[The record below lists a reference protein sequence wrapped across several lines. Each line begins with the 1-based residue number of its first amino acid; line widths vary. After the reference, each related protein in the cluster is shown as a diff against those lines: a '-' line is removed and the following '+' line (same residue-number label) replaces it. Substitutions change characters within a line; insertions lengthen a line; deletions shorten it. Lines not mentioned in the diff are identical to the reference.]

1 MEEKEIKIHQLIINV
16 IGVIL
21 FLAVCV
27 LLVLIIAPN
36 FTEYI
41 NDPLKFKEY
50 INENKVI
57 GIVIFLFIQIL
68 QILVSIIP
76 GEMIE
81 IAAGITFGWF
91 IGLVL
96 CLLGVSIASTL
107 IFLTCKKF
115 GKPYIDKLVG
125 KGKLKKFD
133 ILNNSD
139 KRDSIIFLVFLIPG
153 VPKDLLIYAASF
165 FDISLKKFLIL
176 SLPARIPSI
185 ITSTIAG
192 QYILEGNYKPA
203 IYIFVIMLLITLL
216 GYLGYI
222 LIMNKNKTE
231 N

>member
-1 MEEKEIKIHQLIINV
+1 MEDKEIKKHQLIINIV
-16 IGVIL
+16 GVVL
-21 FLAVCV
+21 FIAICI
-27 LLVLIIAPN
+27 LLVFLIAPN

-50 INENKVI
+50 INDNKFFGV
-57 GIVIFLFIQIL
+57 VIFLFVQIL
-68 QILVSIIP
+68 QVLVSIIP

-96 CLLGVSIASTL
+96 CLIGVAIASSL
-107 IFLTCKKF
+107 IFCICKKL

-133 ILNNSD
+133 KLNNSS

-153 VPKDLLIYAASF
+153 IPKDLLIYAASF
-165 FDISLKKFLIL
+165 FNISLKRFLLL
-176 SLPARIPSI
+176 SIPPRIPSI

-192 QYILEGNYKPA
+192 HYILEGNYKPA
-203 IYIFVIMLLITLL
+203 IYIFIIMFLITLV
-216 GYLGYI
+216 GYFAYI
-222 LIMNKNKTE
+222 LIINKNKTG